1 MRTRH
6 AIVALVFAALLLPTS
21 AGAVDR
27 SRQDWFAYGQ
37 CTWLAYNKR
46 PDIVNYG
53 AQNNGFY
60 HWDGWEWSGHARAE
74 GYSVSH
80 KARKGDIAVWQKHV
94 AGAGSKGHLA
104 YVRAIYKKGK
114 VGVVEMNW
122 NGIKDAHR
130 RTLPAATVK
139 KLDFIHHGPGG

>member
-1 MRTRH
+1 MIRRALITL
-6 AIVALVFAALLLPTS
+6 VAAAVLVPSPATAAT
-21 AGAVDR
+21 DR

-53 AQNNGFY
+53 AEHNGFY
-60 HWDGWEWSGHARAE
+60 HWDGWEWSGHARVE
-74 GYSVSH
+74 GYSVTR
-80 KARKGDIAVWQKHV
+80 KPRKGDIAVWQAHV

-104 YVRAIYKKGK
+104 YVRALYSKGR
-114 VGVVEMNW
+114 VGIVEMNW

-130 RTLPAATVK
+130 RTLPKSQVK
-139 KLDFIHHGPGG
+139 KLEFIHRRPAG